1 MTQAFLYAPLV
12 YVDYNPQD
20 PSKEYQ
26 ARGMTLITITIP
38 DTHKNGPI
46 AVRKGDLVIPGT
58 EVAFGGFATLL
69 GFPSTADPTRDNTTR
84 DIYLIGA
91 DKNGLQLAR
100 VALDDSLA
108 FAKYTYFEPQS
119 RSFST
124 TAPSPDVS
132 DSQQMYLPGTF
143 TSGSVSYSETLQTP
157 LSLSSRLTWQRS
169 VLQHLCHDIF
179 QPNGRFYFLHSISRP
194 ESTAG

>member
-1 MTQAFLYAPLV
+1 MYAPLV
-12 YVDYNPQD
+12 YVDYKPQD

-38 DTHKNGPI
+38 DVHKGGPVAI
-46 AVRKGDLVIPGT
+46 RKGDLVIPGN

-69 GFPSTADPTRDNTTR
+69 GHVSTADSTRDNTTR

-91 DKNGLQLAR
+91 AKDGLQLAR

-108 FAKYTYFEPQS
+108 YAKFTYFEPQS
-119 RSFST
+119 LGFSS
-124 TAPSPDVS
+124 TAPSPDIT

-143 TSGSVSYSETLQTP
+143 TSGSVFYSESLYP
-157 LSLSSRLTWQRS
+157 ALSRSRRLT
-169 VLQHLCHDIF
+169 
-179 QPNGRFYFLHSISRP
+179 
-194 ESTAG
+194 